1 MQRHGFL
8 TATAVGVASPAGR
21 SDGTDTLGG
30 GSPPSYRTNIPV
42 RSATG
47 GGSTFAHVG
56 IPRLLEVD
64 TLDSETDTPCRRP
77 LSAAARGYWGQME
90 LSTAPVRRVDTPAC
104 DMNEQR
110 LGWCRYS
117 AAAPPGDRVAGGGEN
132 ERGGVGGNVPDNSGN
147 SFDVTLLLR

>member
-8 TATAVGVASPAGR
+8 TATAVGIASPAGR

-30 GSPPSYRTNIPV
+30 GLPPSYRTNIPV

-64 TLDSETDTPCRRP
+64 TLDSETDTPP
-77 LSAAARGYWGQME
+77 SAPPQCGR
-90 LSTAPVRRVDTPAC
+90 SRV
-104 DMNEQR
+104 
-110 LGWCRYS
+110 LGTDGAVYRAGPEGRYS
-117 AAAPPGDRVAGGGEN
+117 
-132 ERGGVGGNVPDNSGN
+132 GV
-147 SFDVTLLLR
+147 